1 MKMNRCT
8 MLSATLVALI
18 VTITLPAF
26 AQDAFT
32 RAKRVASESVDHY
45 GAVESEQTS
54 VNPRQ
59 VFVKTWGISRVKS
72 LAFVTRK

>member
-1 MKMNRCT
+1 MHNAQRDSWGT
-8 MLSATLVALI
+8 HRNNN
-18 VTITLPAF
+18 LPAF
-26 AQDAFT
+26 ARNPFT